1 MKAPCKLAQCQ
12 CQTQVQYIL
21 AKKIIPGSWFRAPAQ
36 YLVPCGSVTLRPP
49 AHGIPGEKS
58 LNPPSSH
65 SLKISGAPAN
75 IETWGPTAC
84 GPSSAPHINPDAEF
98 GSCTNCQEESSHH
111 EHLGFL
117 EILQELC
124 GWVPGKSSAVSRW
137 HSTTTPPFPISLRPL
152 PPPTQLS
159 RKPPDNTLAHK
170 PSPPAFG
177 SLCTRGPLP

>member
-137 HSTTTPPFPISLRPL
+137 HSTTTPPFPISLPHCHSDTLPL
-152 PPPTQLS
+152 TCI
-159 RKPPDNTLAHK
+159 
-170 PSPPAFG
+170 FE
-177 SLCTRGPLP
+177 

>member
-1 MKAPCKLAQCQ
+1 MEAPCKLAQCQ

-21 AKKIIPGSWFRAPAQ
+21 AKNIIPGCWFRAPAQ
-36 YLVPCGSVTLRPP
+36 YLVPCGSVTLHPP

-58 LNPPSSH
+58 LNPPGSH

-75 IETWGPTAC
+75 IGTWGPTAC
-84 GPSSAPHINPDAEF
+84 GPSSAPHTNPDAEF
-98 GSCTNCQEESSHH
+98 GSCTNRQEESSHR

-124 GWVPGKSSAVSRW
+124 ASQGRAPLLTPGIQ
-137 HSTTTPPFPISLRPL
+137 PPLPPSPISLRPL
-152 PPPTQLS
+152 LPPTQLS
-159 RKPPDNTLAHK
+159 RSPLAHK
-170 PSPPAFG
+170 LSPPAFG